1 MTESVKSPSPL
12 YSRAVRVGD
21 LLFVSGQLPING
33 DGLLHP
39 GRVGEEVT
47 VEQAREAA
55 ELAAIRCL
63 DVVRDEL
70 GSLDAVKG
78 IARIGGY
85 VAAGEGFVDAPSVVD
100 AASRIVLDA
109 LGSRGRHSRLAVG
122 VASLPLGAC
131 VEIEMA
137 VQC

>member
-1 MTESVKSPSPL
+1 MAESVTSTPL
-12 YSRAVRVGD
+12 YERAVRVGD
-21 LLFVSGQLPING
+21 LLFVSGQLPIG
-33 DGLLHP
+33 DGGLLYS
-39 GRVGEEVT
+39 GRVGQEVT

-55 ELAAIRCL
+55 MLAASRCL

-78 IARIGGY
+78 IVRIGGY
-85 VAAGEGFVDAPSVVD
+85 VSAGEGFVDAPAVID
-100 AASRIVLDA
+100 GASRLVLDVFEEKGHHA
-109 LGSRGRHSRLAVG
+109 RLAVG

-131 VEIEMA
+131 VEIEMT

>member
-1 MTESVKSPSPL
+1 MAESVTSTPL
-12 YSRAVRVGD
+12 YERAVRVGD
-21 LLFVSGQLPING
+21 LLFVSGQLPIG
-33 DGLLHP
+33 DAGLLYP
-39 GRVGEEVT
+39 GRVGQEVT

-55 ELAAIRCL
+55 VLATRRCL

-85 VAAGEGFVDAPSVVD
+85 VSAGEGFVDAPAVID
-100 AASRIVLDA
+100 GASQLALDVLGEKGHHA
-109 LGSRGRHSRLAVG
+109 RLAMG

-131 VEIEMA
+131 VEIEMT

>member
-1 MTESVKSPSPL
+1 MVESVTSTPL
-12 YSRAVRVGD
+12 YERAVRVGD
-21 LLFVSGQLPING
+21 LLFVSGQLPIG
-33 DGLLHP
+33 DAGLLYP
-39 GRVGEEVT
+39 GRVGQEVT

-55 ELAAIRCL
+55 VLAASRCL

-85 VAAGEGFVDAPSVVD
+85 VSAGEGFVDAPAVID
-100 AASRIVLDA
+100 GASQLALDVLGEKGHHA
-109 LGSRGRHSRLAVG
+109 RLAMG

-131 VEIEMA
+131 VEIEMT